1 MTATIRLRHVAGC
14 CALVL
19 APALAAQT
27 YPAKTIRVVVAFAP
41 GGGTDILARAIAQKF
56 TEAWGHSVVVDN
68 RPGGNGN
75 IGTELVARAAPD
87 GYTLLATSSG
97 PFVISPS
104 LFPKLPYDAVRDFAP
119 VTLGVTY
126 AYLLVSHPSVP
137 ARTVREL
144 VALARARPGRL
155 TCGSGG
161 IATPPHL
168 ITELFNLMA
177 GVQIM
182 HVPYKGTGAALI
194 DVLGGH
200 VDLLFGNLPSQLP
213 HVRSGKLRP
222 IGISTSRRSALLP
235 AVPTIDE
242 AGVPGFEANAWMG
255 WFAPAGTP
263 REIIQKLQGQIAAIM
278 READMKQRLVG
289 EGAEPEGGTPE
300 QFAEFIKA
308 DRAKWAKVIQGARIR
323 PE

>member
-1 MTATIRLRHVAGC
+1 MTASAGIRLVVAAC
-14 CALVL
+14 TMLL
-19 APALAAQT
+19 APALSAQT

-41 GGGTDILARAIAQKF
+41 GGGTDILARAIAQRL
-56 TEAWGHSVVVDN
+56 TETWGQPVVVDN
-68 RPGGNGN
+68 RPGASGN
-75 IGTELVARAAPD
+75 IGTEIVARAAPD

-104 LFPKLPYDAVRDFAP
+104 VFAKLPYDTVTDFAP

-126 AYLLVSHPSVP
+126 AYLLVAHPSVP
-137 ARTVREL
+137 ARTVKEL
-144 VALARARPGRL
+144 VALARSRPGRL

-161 IATPPHL
+161 VATPPHL

-177 GVQIM
+177 GVKIM
-182 HVPYKGTGAALI
+182 HIPYKGTGAALI

-213 HVRSGKLRP
+213 HVRSGKLRA
-222 IGISTSRRSALLP
+222 IGISTASRSDLLP
-235 AVPTIDE
+235 AVPTIGE

-263 REIIQKLQGQIAAIM
+263 REIVAKLQGQIAAIM
-278 READMKQRLVG
+278 REPEMKQRLVS
-289 EGAEPEGGTPE
+289 EGAEPAGGTPE
-300 QFAEFIKA
+300 QFAEFLKT
-308 DRAKWAKVIQGARIR
+308 DRAKWSKVIQAARIR
-323 PE
+323 VD